1 MRRITIVL
9 DAIRATLFL
18 RRPAVRSARAGRV
31 VVALHMLEATRRAG
45 GL

>member
-1 MRRITIVL
+1 MRWLTIVL
-9 DAIRATLFL
+9 DAVRACSPL